1 MDMSQRKLEILKA
14 VIDDYIVSAVPVGS
28 RTISRKYMP
37 SFSSATIRNEMAD
50 LEEMG
55 LLTQPHTSAGRI
67 PSDRAYRLYVDQL
80 MGGEA
85 MLTKEDV
92 AAIRQAVNRR
102 TDEME
107 EVIRRTASVV
117 SELTHYT
124 ALVLAPQLRRMTLRR
139 IQLVGLTRGTALVV
153 IVTDAAVAKD
163 SIIRVPESLDDDDL
177 AEISRRLTQRF
188 AGHALTDV
196 DVNMVPGM
204 SDELRRNRDFFH
216 SLMTVLEDTVVQN
229 DGGEVVMDG
238 AVNIFNYPEYQ
249 DAERAKT
256 FLQFLHTRDRLYRM
270 LAGRTKR
277 EYSITIG
284 EENAEPDLQD
294 CSLVTATYRVGN
306 RPVGSI
312 GVIGPTRMNYPR
324 VMQVLRLMGRSLGDT
339 FAQALHENREDQ

>member
-14 VIDDYIVSAVPVGS
+14 IIDDYIVSAVPVGS

-37 SFSSATIRNEMAD
+37 NFSSATIRNEMAD

-55 LLTQPHTSAGRI
+55 LLTQPHTSAGRV
-67 PSDRAYRLYVDQL
+67 PSDSAYRLYVDHL
-80 MGGEA
+80 MNA
-85 MLTKEDV
+85 DALTLEEV
-92 AAIRQAVNRR
+92 ESIRQAVNRR

-117 SELTHYT
+117 SDLTRYT

-163 SIIRVPESLDDDDL
+163 SIIRVPENMDDDDL

-196 DVNMVPGM
+196 DVHMLPGM
-204 SDELRRNRDFFH
+204 QHELRQNREFFEN
-216 SLMTVLEDTVVQN
+216 LMTVLEDTVVQT
-229 DGGEVVMDG
+229 DGTELVMAG
-238 AVNIFNYPEYQ
+238 AVNILNYPEYQ
-249 DAERAKT
+249 DADRAKS
-256 FLQFLHTRDRLYRM
+256 FLQFLQTREHLYRL

-277 EYSITIG
+277 EYSVTIG
-284 EENAEPDLQD
+284 GENDEPDLRD
-294 CSLVTATYRVGN
+294 SSLVTATYRVGN
-306 RPVGSI
+306 RPMGTI

-324 VMQVLRLMGRSLGDT
+324 VMQVLRLMGRSLGET
-339 FAQALHENREDQ
+339 YARALHDNHDDK